1 MKKNVF
7 FITFLVSLVISI
19 TSYGQAHSFVAGNL
33 NYFENFDG
41 LGPDGTTYLTGWQGV
56 RAAGTGTIG
65 EALPLK
71 VTDGSANTGAVYN
84 VGTTGSTERA
94 MGTIGSNSTSP
105 AFGANFTNS
114 TGSTITKIDFS
125 GFCEQWR
132 TGTNSSVNEVHKF
145 EVSFNATDLLT
156 GTWTE
161 VSDFNLIEIVT
172 NSTQS
177 EALDGNA
184 AENRQAI
191 NATLENIEW
200 LTGTDMWIR
209 WTDDNAVGS
218 DALLAIDELK
228 IDVSTGSTTILP
240 EPSNYPTNLAV
251 QVKGFDVTVT
261 WTDAVGEQLPTGYLV
276 MFSSGNINVPTD
288 GNFVAND
295 LDFSDNNGAINVAYG
310 VETCTFADLNESL
323 PFKVAIFPYTNG
335 GPNVDYKTDGNY
347 PTIISKTQTI
357 VFSEDFEEGMD
368 DWTTYNE
375 LGSQVWTLDPIHGI
389 DNSACAKMSGYEG
402 APFANIDWLISREI
416 SIPIGFKDNPDIHLR
431 FFSAKNFAGENIKVL
446 YSIDYISGDPN
457 LATWVDITDQANL
470 STGSWNWTNSSFIA
484 IPENVWNRLRIA
496 FKYTSTDTQA
506 ATWEIDDV
514 CVTSYIIVGVPKTE
528 VSNIKVYPNPATNY
542 IFVENAK
549 PNTMYK
555 IADMQGKTV
564 KAGSLSDTKIDVSN
578 LNKGLYVIMLTDPKT
593 GYTETA
599 KVVIR

>member
-1 MKKNVF
+1 MKKNVL

-19 TSYGQAHSFVAGNL
+19 TSYGQAFSFVEGNL

-56 RAAGTGTIG
+56 RAAGSGTIG

-114 TGSTITKIDFS
+114 TGSTINKIDFS

-145 EVSFNATDLLT
+145 EISFNATDLLT

-191 NATLENIEW
+191 SATVDNIEW

-228 IDVSTGSTTILP
+228 IDVTTGSTTILP

-251 QVKGFDVTVT
+251 KVRGFDVTVT
-261 WTDAVGEQLPTGYLV
+261 WDDATGEQLPTGYLV
-276 MFSSGNINVPTD
+276 VFSDGNIEVPTD
-288 GNFVAND
+288 GNFVTND

-310 VETCTFADLNESL
+310 VETCTFAELNPDL
-323 PFKVAIFPYTNG
+323 PIKIAIFPYTNG

-347 PTIISKTQTI
+347 PTVITKTQMI
-357 VFSEDFEEGMD
+357 VYSEDFEEGMN
-368 DWTTYNE
+368 DWTAYNE
-375 LGSQVWTLDPIHGI
+375 LGSQVWTIDEIHGI
-389 DNSACAKMSGYEG
+389 DNSACAKMSGYDG
-402 APFANIDWLISREI
+402 APFANIDWLISKGL
-416 SIPIGFKDNPDIHLR
+416 SKPTVLKQSADVHFR
-431 FFSAKNFAGENIKVL
+431 FFTAKNYAGENIKVL
-446 YSIDYISGDPN
+446 LSNDYVSGDPN
-457 LATWVDITDQANL
+457 LATWIDVTDQATL
-470 STGSWNWTNSSFIA
+470 STGSWNWTNSSFIE
-484 IPENVWNRLRIA
+484 IPEHMWDNFNVA
-496 FKYTSTDTQA
+496 FKYTSTDTEA
-506 ATWEIDDV
+506 ATWEIDNV
-514 CVTSYIIVGVPKTE
+514 CVTSYVVGG
-528 VSNIKVYPNPATNY
+528 VSQDKVNSIKVYPNPATNY
-542 IFVENAK
+542 IVVENAK
-549 PNTMYK
+549 TNTMYK
-555 IADMQGKTV
+555 ISDMQGKTI
-564 KAGSLSDTKIDVSN
+564 KAGNLNETKIDVSD